1 MYAEMLWPAKLCQKL
16 APPLEGHKK
25 ARELPRAEHESTALQ
40 SKLPAHLS
48 APDPIRLTL
57 NHFKSDP
64 TTTLILFPLLFQI
77 QLLKG
82 KTRKT

>member
-48 APDPIRLTL
+48 APDP
-57 NHFKSDP
+57 HQADP
-64 TTTLILFPLLFQI
+64 
-77 QLLKG
+77 
-82 KTRKT
+82 